1 MKFCFFRNAN
11 NPNNAKHLFCL
22 RMPLWLHS
30 QLRREAAEDK
40 GRDRGQNLCQ
50 FLHTS
55 FLSLINKCLER
66 NQWKQ
71 VLASF
76 MDISH
81 ISKFEKDCVCQLH
94 FEKNDFESDFLILM
108 TIVMTKN

>member
-1 MKFCFFRNAN
+1 M
-11 NPNNAKHLFCL
+11 
-22 RMPLWLHS
+22 S
-30 QLRREAAEDK
+30 
-40 GRDRGQNLCQ
+40 Q

-76 MDISH
+76 MAISH
-81 ISKFEKDCVCQLH
+81 ISKFEKDGVCQLH
-94 FEKNDFESDFLILM
+94 FEKNDFKRDILPNSDDYTLYSDDEELD
-108 TIVMTKN
+108 